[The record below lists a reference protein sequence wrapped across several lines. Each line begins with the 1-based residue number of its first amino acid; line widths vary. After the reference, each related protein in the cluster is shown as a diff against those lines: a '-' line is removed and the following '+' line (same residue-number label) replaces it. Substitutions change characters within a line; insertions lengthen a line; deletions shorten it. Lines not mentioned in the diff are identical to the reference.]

1 MDSIWLACVERLKV
15 RHGVAPVNKTRH
27 KVCELMHKTTTQES
41 EELNQKLANVGTV
54 ARIESGWSVFGYIF
68 STDKQ

>member
-1 MDSIWLACVERLKV
+1 MSLIILPQTC
-15 RHGVAPVNKTRH
+15 
-27 KVCELMHKTTTQES
+27 CEKQDES
-41 EELNQKLANVGTV
+41 FDNRGQTHILECQKLANVGTV